1 MKTIFEEQ
9 GVKYHQS
16 GDYML
21 PNVTLA
27 EQKDYQIGVW
37 GQRYKRYLKSNH
49 KVLYYNYLT
58 SGKLYEHIAEVD
70 TRAEE
75 MFQQF
80 VKSLAE
86 KENVTE
92 KLKAENAMLWVQK
105 MNNIQA
111 RAMEVVNADLIYV

>member
-21 PNVTLA
+21 PKVALA
-27 EQKDYQIGVW
+27 EQKDYQVGVW

-58 SGKLYEHIAEVD
+58 SGKLYENLAEVD

-75 MFQQF
+75 MFQML

-86 KENVTE
+86 KENATE
-92 KLKAENAMLWVQK
+92 KLKAENQTLWIQK
-105 MNNIQA
+105 MNNIRN
-111 RAMEVVNADLIYV
+111 RATEIVNCEVIFI